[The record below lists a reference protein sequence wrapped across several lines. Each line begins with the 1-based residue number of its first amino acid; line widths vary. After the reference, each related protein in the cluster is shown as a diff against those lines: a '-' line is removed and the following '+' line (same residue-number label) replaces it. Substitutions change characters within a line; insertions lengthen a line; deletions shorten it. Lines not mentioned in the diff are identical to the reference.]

1 MDVPTLKK
9 NAFPTIFNFT
19 EGTLSDMHMDEELM
33 DCSDIEEI
41 SESEDEDFGKN
52 EAFLIE
58 HGVKQIC
65 RVCGSPT
72 EEVLYPIFGQQGEV
86 WNIAEKIS
94 RCLPIKVMPSDKISL
109 LICAECINLL
119 NTSYE
124 LIATSLRAEA
134 EFLKEY
140 PEDWGAHDSLN
151 DPSEKG
157 ETKGSSEAANMGKS
171 LHINGPV
178 TCDLCGS
185 TFTDMEL
192 FEFHIMADHRLEY
205 PWPCRLCH
213 EGYQDPSDLLAHKL
227 AVHADDLSTCD
238 QCCPSDGLE
247 FHCDICGSVYPTEQ
261 EAQDHCLTHS
271 VLACKCDSLE
281 ELTTHSKN
289 HLKERF
295 LCGLCGKAFSN
306 RAALTNH
313 QRYHCCKTKKPY
325 LCSACDRGF
334 WRLENLQE
342 HVKIHDPGFWDKF
355 RCNICNRPFRSSMA
369 LKNHSLL
376 HTGNKPYQ
384 CEICGRTYNRQANMV
399 KHRKLHKPPAQ
410 WDHECGQ
417 CGEKFE
423 RLRDLMVHLE
433 NIHEVINATTDPAVK
448 RKLNPVKWICRFCGK
463 CISTKLSLQDHER
476 IHTGTKPYVCEWC
489 GREFRSRPNLLQHH
503 LTHTGDRKHACG
515 VCGKRF
521 SRKSFITQHMRV
533 HTGEKPFECD
543 VCGHR
548 FTQAGD
554 MRRHRKRHS
563 DGTRKERVAL
573 IFQLK

>member
-1 MDVPTLKK
+1 MATFVLTK
-9 NAFPTIFNFT
+9 N
-19 EGTLSDMHMDEELM
+19 
-33 DCSDIEEI
+33 
-41 SESEDEDFGKN
+41 GKP
-52 EAFLIE
+52 F
-58 HGVKQIC
+58 
-65 RVCGSPT
+65 R
-72 EEVLYPIFGQQGEV
+72 
-86 WNIAEKIS
+86 
-94 RCLPIKVMPSDKISL
+94 
-109 LICAECINLL
+109 
-119 NTSYE
+119 
-124 LIATSLRAEA
+124 
-134 EFLKEY
+134 
-140 PEDWGAHDSLN
+140 GAHDSLN
-151 DPSEKG
+151 DLSENG

-238 QCCPSDGLE
+238 QCCPSDDLE

-271 VLACKCDSLE
+271 VLACKVCGLQCDSLE

-342 HVKIHDPGFWDKF
+342 HAK
-355 RCNICNRPFRSSMA
+355 
-369 LKNHSLL
+369 
-376 HTGNKPYQ
+376 
-384 CEICGRTYNRQANMV
+384 V

-433 NIHEVINATTDPAVK
+433 NIHQVINATTDPAVK

-563 DGTRKERVAL
+563 DGTRKERVAV